1 RLYRFRPA
9 IHPRV
14 RPCVPA
20 SRAHVWPI
28 GPWDRVVRLLEEILA
43 LRCDRDLP
51 VRRYYHARRQRNHD
65 VPRRAPDARPV
76 RRRVWGRRPG
86 RAHAGTCERM
96 ITRSSLAEWEAEEM
110 SAFSPIDIAAQIE
123 GIEWVVIL
131 IIIAVLLLFGPSKL
145 PELARGVGR
154 ALGEFRRGRMEIERE
169 ISTELST
176 LDARD
181 MRMRVEKAAG
191 ALGVSAGGRSEMQ
204 LKLDIARAVD
214 RAQDEQVVSAAQAMG
229 VYSSGSDVIRL
240 KEQIIKAL
248 NV

>member
-1 RLYRFRPA
+1 
-9 IHPRV
+9 V
-14 RPCVPA
+14 
-20 SRAHVWPI
+20 
-28 GPWDRVVRLLEEILA
+28 
-43 LRCDRDLP
+43 
-51 VRRYYHARRQRNHD
+51 
-65 VPRRAPDARPV
+65 
-76 RRRVWGRRPG
+76 
-86 RAHAGTCERM
+86 
-96 ITRSSLAEWEAEEM
+96 

-181 MRMRVEKAAG
+181 LRMRVEKAAG

-214 RAQDEQVVSAAQAMG
+214 KAQDQQVVSAAQAMG
-229 VYSSGSDVIRL
+229 VYSSGSDVTRL

>member
-1 RLYRFRPA
+1 
-9 IHPRV
+9 
-14 RPCVPA
+14 
-20 SRAHVWPI
+20 
-28 GPWDRVVRLLEEILA
+28 
-43 LRCDRDLP
+43 
-51 VRRYYHARRQRNHD
+51 
-65 VPRRAPDARPV
+65 
-76 RRRVWGRRPG
+76 
-86 RAHAGTCERM
+86 
-96 ITRSSLAEWEAEEM
+96 M

-214 RAQDEQVVSAAQAMG
+214 KAQDQQVVSAAQAMG
-229 VYSSGSDVIRL
+229 VYSSGSDVTRL

>member
-1 RLYRFRPA
+1 
-9 IHPRV
+9 
-14 RPCVPA
+14 
-20 SRAHVWPI
+20 
-28 GPWDRVVRLLEEILA
+28 
-43 LRCDRDLP
+43 
-51 VRRYYHARRQRNHD
+51 
-65 VPRRAPDARPV
+65 
-76 RRRVWGRRPG
+76 
-86 RAHAGTCERM
+86 
-96 ITRSSLAEWEAEEM
+96 M
-110 SAFSPIDIAAQIE
+110 SAFSPIDITAQIE

-176 LDARD
+176 MDARD

-214 RAQDEQVVSAAQAMG
+214 KTQDEQVVSAAQAMG
-229 VYSSGSDVIRL
+229 VYSSGSDVTRL